1 MTMTCNTGV
10 GNVVLLQTA
19 HTFTFNLNFPR
30 KRVVA
35 HVLFDSGSQ
44 CSYITSAI
52 CKRLGLK
59 PLGTRSVS
67 IMTFAELSTSWKK
80 NE

>member
-19 HTFTFNLNFPR
+19 CTFTFNLNFPR
-30 KRVVA
+30 KRIVA
-35 HVLFDSGSQ
+35 YVLLDSGSQ

-52 CKRLGLK
+52 CKSLGLK
-59 PLGTRSVS
+59 PLGTR
-67 IMTFAELSTSWKK
+67 
-80 NE
+80 